1 MNYPWLKNYSPNVP
15 AEIDVKRF
23 NNLCELFD
31 EACKK
36 YREKPALSNMGVTLS
51 FHDYDHLTGQFASF
65 LQHELKLKKGDRIAI
80 QMPNLLQ
87 YNIALFGAF
96 RAGLVVV
103 NTNPLYTARE
113 MEHQF
118 KDSGAKAIV
127 ILANFAHLLA
137 EVLPHTHIQH
147 VIVTEVGDLL
157 GFPKKLLVN
166 SVVKYV
172 KKAVPSYSLPK
183 SISFNRALE
192 LGRKKPFQEVR
203 AKYEDVA
210 FLQYTGGTTG
220 VSKGAMLSHG
230 NVISNSLQICAWFKS
245 SLIEGGEIAIC
256 ALPLYHIFS
265 LTLNALSFMLYG
277 AKVVLITNPR
287 DMRGFI
293 KELRQTPFSV
303 FSGVNT
309 LFNGLMNQP
318 DFNTIDFSKVKVS
331 VAGGMALQTAVS
343 EKWMKLTKS
352 LLIEGYGLTET
363 SPVATVNPIDM
374 KTNRVGTI
382 GLPLPNTVVK
392 LIDDNGQEVAQ
403 GQPGEIAIKGPQ
415 VMQGYWERSEETA
428 KVMTADGFFKSGDV
442 GVMSEDGY
450 FKIVDRKKD
459 MILVS
464 GFNVYPNEVEEVV
477 ASLSGVL
484 EVAAIGVPDAKSGE
498 AVKVFIVKKDPTLT
512 SEQVIQHC
520 RQNLTN
526 YKVPHYVEFRHEL
539 PKTNVGKILR
549 RALRDDRQKSS

>member
-1 MNYPWLKNYSPNVP
+1 MSYPWLKNYSEVVP
-15 AEIDVKRF
+15 AEVDVKRF
-23 NNLCELFD
+23 NNLCEVFD
-31 EACKK
+31 EACKR

-51 FHDYDHLTGQFASF
+51 YHDYDHLTGQFASF

-137 EVLPHTHIQH
+137 EVLPNTKIQH
-147 VIVTEVGDLL
+147 VIITEVGDLL
-157 GFPKKLLVN
+157 GFPKKLIVN
-166 SVVKYV
+166 SVVKFV

-183 SISFNRALE
+183 AISFNRALE

-203 AKYEDVA
+203 AKYEDIA

-230 NVISNSLQICAWFKS
+230 NVISNSLQICAWFKT
-245 SLIEGGEIAIC
+245 SLIEGEEVAVC

-277 AKVVLITNPR
+277 AKIVLITNPR

-293 KELRQTPFSV
+293 KELRSTPFSV

-392 LIDDNGQEVAQ
+392 LLDDNGKEVAQ
-403 GQPGEIAIKGPQ
+403 GEQGEIAIKGPQ
-415 VMQGYWERSEETA
+415 VMQGYWERPDETA
-428 KVMTADGFFKSGDV
+428 KVMTEDGYFKSGDI
-442 GVMSEDGY
+442 GIMSEDGY

-464 GFNVYPNEVEEVV
+464 GFNVYPNEVEEVL
-477 ASLSGVL
+477 ANLNGIL
-484 EVAAIGVPDAKSGE
+484 EVAAIGVPDEKSGE
-498 AVKVFIVKKDPTLT
+498 VVKVVIVKKDPTLT
-512 SEQVIQHC
+512 SEQVIQFC

-526 YKVPHYVEFRHEL
+526 YKVPRYVEFRHEL

-549 RALRDDRQKSS
+549 RALRDVQKSG

>member
-1 MNYPWLKNYSPNVP
+1 MSYPWLKNYPKVVP
-15 AEIDVKRF
+15 AEVDVKRF

-51 FHDYDHLTGQFASF
+51 FHEYDHLTGQFASF

-87 YNIALFGAF
+87 YNIALYGAF

-137 EVLPHTHIQH
+137 EILPKTNIQH

-157 GFPKKLLVN
+157 GFPKKLIVN
-166 SVVKYV
+166 SVVKFV

-183 SISFNRALE
+183 AISFNRALE
-192 LGRKKPFQEVR
+192 LGRKKPFQEIR
-203 AKYEDVA
+203 AKYEDIA

-230 NVISNSLQICAWFKS
+230 NVISNSLQICAWFKT
-245 SLIEGGEIAIC
+245 SLVEGEEVAVC

-287 DMRGFI
+287 DMKGFI
-293 KELRQTPFSV
+293 KELRSTPFSV

-318 DFNTIDFSKVKVS
+318 EFNTINFSKVKVS
-331 VAGGMALQTAVS
+331 VAGGMALQTAVA
-343 EKWMKLTKS
+343 EKWMKLTNS
-352 LLIEGYGLTET
+352 LLIQGYGLTET

-374 KTNRVGTI
+374 KTNRVGSI
-382 GLPLPNTVVK
+382 GLPLPNTIVK
-392 LIDDNGQEVAQ
+392 LLDDNGNEVAQ
-403 GQPGEIAIKGPQ
+403 GEQGEIAIKGPQ
-415 VMQGYWERSEETA
+415 VMQGYWERPDETA
-428 KVMTADGFFKSGDV
+428 KVMTDDGFFKSGDI

-464 GFNVYPNEVEEVV
+464 GFNVYPTEIEDVLAN
-477 ASLSGVL
+477 LNGVL
-484 EVAAIGVPDAKSGE
+484 EAAAIGVPDEKSGE
-498 AVKVFIVKKDPTLT
+498 VVKVVIVKKDPSLT
-512 SEQVIQHC
+512 SEQVIQFC

-526 YKVPHYVEFRHEL
+526 YKVPRYVEFRHEL

-549 RALRDDRQKSS
+549 RALRDVQKSG

>member
-1 MNYPWLKNYSPNVP
+1 MNYPWHKSYMEGVP
-15 AEIDVKRF
+15 SETDVKRY
-23 NNLCELFD
+23 NNLCEVFD
-31 EACKK
+31 DSCKK
-36 YREKPALSNMGVTLS
+36 YRNKPALSNLGVTLT
-51 FHDYDHLTGQFASF
+51 FHEYDHLTGQFASF

-127 ILANFAHLLA
+127 ILANFAHLLS
-137 EVLPHTHIQH
+137 EVLPQTNIQH

-157 GFPKKLLVN
+157 GFPKNFIVN
-166 SVVKYV
+166 SVLKYV
-172 KKAVPSYSLPK
+172 KKAVPQYSLPK
-183 SISFNRALE
+183 AISFNQALK
-192 LGRKKPFQEVR
+192 LGSRKPFQEVR
-203 AKYEDVA
+203 AKYDDIA

-230 NVISNSLQICAWFKS
+230 NVMSNMLQISAWLKP
-245 SLIEGGEIAIC
+245 SLIEGQEIAIC

-265 LTLNALSFMLYG
+265 LTLNALTFMLYG

-287 DMRGFI
+287 DMGGFI
-293 KELRQTPFSV
+293 KELKAAPFTV

-309 LFNGLMNQP
+309 LFNGLMNHP
-318 DFNTIDFSKVKVS
+318 DFMTVNYSTLKVS
-331 VAGGMALQTAVS
+331 VAGGMALQKAVA
-343 EKWMKLTKS
+343 EKWMKLTNS

-363 SPVATVNPIDM
+363 SPVASVNPIS
-374 KTNRVGTI
+374 KTGNRVGTI
-382 GLPLPNTVVK
+382 GLPLPNTIIK
-392 LIDDNGQEVAQ
+392 LLDDNGNEVPQ
-403 GQPGEIAIKGPQ
+403 GEQGEIAIKGPQ
-415 VMQGYWERSEETA
+415 VMLGYWERPDETA
-428 KVMTADGFFKSGDV
+428 QVMTTDGFFKSGDV
-442 GVMSEDGY
+442 GVMDADGY
-450 FKIVDRKKD
+450 FRIVDRKKD

-464 GFNVYPNEVEEVV
+464 GFNVYPNEIEDVL
-477 ASLSGVL
+477 AHLNGVL
-484 EVAAIGVPDAKSGE
+484 EVAAIGVPDEKSGE
-498 AVKVFIVKKDPTLT
+498 AVKVVIVKKDPELT

-526 YKVPHYVEFRHEL
+526 YKVPRYVEFRHEL

-549 RALRDDRQKSS
+549 RALRETPRDH

>member
-1 MNYPWLKNYSPNVP
+1 MNYPWLKNYSAVVP
-15 AEIDVKRF
+15 AEVDVKRF

-51 FHDYDHLTGQFASF
+51 YHEYDHLTGQFASF

-137 EVLPHTHIQH
+137 EVLPNTKIQH

-183 SISFNRALE
+183 AISFNRALE
-192 LGRKKPFQEVR
+192 LGRRKPFQEVR
-203 AKYEDVA
+203 AKYEDIA

-245 SLIEGGEIAIC
+245 SLVEGEEAAIC

-293 KELRQTPFSV
+293 KELRSAPFSV

-318 DFNTIDFSKVKVS
+318 DFNTINFSTVKVS

-352 LLIEGYGLTET
+352 LVIEGYGLTET

-392 LIDDNGQEVAQ
+392 LLDDNGKEVAQ
-403 GQPGEIAIKGPQ
+403 GEQGEIAIKGPQ
-415 VMQGYWERSEETA
+415 VMQGYWERPDETA
-428 KVMTADGFFKSGDV
+428 KVMTADGFFKSGDI
-442 GVMSEDGY
+442 GIMSEDGY

-464 GFNVYPNEVEEVV
+464 GFNVYPNEIEEVL
-477 ASLSGVL
+477 ANLNGVL
-484 EVAAIGVPDAKSGE
+484 EAAAIGVPDEKSGE
-498 AVKVFIVKKDPTLT
+498 VVKVVIVKKDPTLT
-512 SEQVIQHC
+512 SEQVIQFC

-526 YKVPHYVEFRHEL
+526 YKVPRYVEFRHEL

-549 RALRDDRQKSS
+549 RALRDVQK